1 MEDGGIRLELLGAP
15 RVLRAGT
22 ALRLPVRKTV
32 ALLAVLAVDGRCT
45 RAKLATLLWGELDDE
60 AARRNLRRE
69 LHRLREAGL
78 HDVLAGDDPLALA
91 AHVRS
96 DVAEFAAALAG
107 DEPAAA
113 LQAGALLDGFDL
125 ADSQAFDDWLAQARE
140 RLGRQWTQAAQ
151 SQARR
156 LEAAGDLRGALQVQL
171 RLIQHDPLQ
180 EGHAVD
186 AMRLHA
192 LLGERGAALERYELL
207 RKTLE
212 RELGLAPLPETAALA
227 ERLRAAEQLAPL
239 VARGGSAGLARFH
252 APLIGRDAELQ
263 RVATRPA
270 AVALLIGEPGVGKS
284 RLADAATAA
293 CAPRLVVR
301 ATALSRG
308 APLQAVA
315 EALRRAL
322 AEPVQRARVAALP
335 ALTRRELARLLP
347 PEDGAPAEDSVDAEG
362 AEPPSPAL
370 RSRFFAALADTLRA
384 LTDGGA
390 LWVDDL
396 HWADEAS
403 LELLESFVHRLGR
416 ERAQADAG
424 AALPVVVLTARRHEL
439 AEHVPARE
447 LLRRLE
453 RGALVDRLELAPLPE
468 SATLALVRAL
478 SGSAGGHKF
487 AQRLQRATDGNPYFL
502 LETLRFLFDTGELAI
517 DTQGVWTTRYDDA
530 TADYA
535 ELPVPPSVEQAIVER
550 VERLGPA
557 AQRVLETAALADDP
571 FTLDD
576 VQGATALSDWEAV
589 DGLERA
595 AQADVLADVLSDGD
609 APRAAWRFAHE
620 LARQALERR
629 LGPERRRLIHRRLA
643 ATLEAQRGRPDRIA
657 HHLLGAGEVLAAV
670 PWWLAAARA
679 AERVFAWREAL
690 AYHAQALAADTDAA
704 RRAATHRA
712 RHALQRQLYA
722 TGEILA
728 EADALAALADRLP
741 DERLEV
747 EAQVWRIRAHN
758 LTENFPPAVAAAE
771 AVTADPATLPPA
783 LRHDLALAVAQTRH
797 GLGDLAGAAARLDAE
812 AAHVDALVPAQRLDL
827 HLLRA
832 ALGMTR
838 GDLAQVQHDALAAQD
853 LARAL
858 RRIDQQAHAANLIA
872 YVLHMQGDTPAAL
885 QTMADAQA
893 AAERAGLVGAQRSL
907 LTNLVKL
914 HVALGQGEAARA
926 RLAQSM
932 VLFADSDDAS
942 TWARLRSR
950 EVEVC
955 LLNGELG
962 AALHAAR
969 QAVALLEGIGS
980 AAGTFWP
987 WYQLARLLWQCGDG
1001 AAAVAVYDAL
1011 PASPAWSEM
1020 ARPAVDFFCVAFQL
1034 PQDAAAVAE
1043 ALAALPTEGDHS
1055 HYDQR
1060 DHAYWRALALL
1071 QAGRAGEA
1079 HVVADGL
1086 AAPPFT
1092 LHAASVLA
1100 LRLRVARGTGADTAA
1115 LVDAARAALG
1125 NAPPLESL
1133 ELLAALGDDP
1143 AGRIDA
1149 LAATLAG
1156 DEALRGRFV
1165 ARHRR
1170 LFEPSSPTG

>member
-32 ALLAVLAVDGRCT
+32 ALLAVLAVEGRCT

-96 DVAEFAAALAG
+96 DLAEFAAALAG

-113 LQAGALLDGFDL
+113 LHAGALLDGFDL

-140 RLGRQWTQAAQ
+140 RLGRQWAQAAQ

-156 LEAAGDLRGALQVQL
+156 LEAAGDLRGALQVQV
-171 RLIQHDPLQ
+171 RLIAHDPLQ
-180 EGHAVD
+180 EAHAVD

-192 LLGERGAALERYELL
+192 LLGERGAALERFEQL

-239 VARGGSAGLARFH
+239 VARSGSAGLARFH

-263 RVATRPA
+263 RIA
-270 AVALLIGEPGVGKS
+270 AREAVVTLLVGEPGVGKS

-293 CAPRLVVR
+293 YAPRLVVC

-308 APLQAVA
+308 APLQTVA
-315 EALRRAL
+315 EALQRAL
-322 AEPVQRARVAALP
+322 AEPALRERVAALP
-335 ALTRRELARLLP
+335 ALTQRELGRLLP
-347 PEDGAPAEDSVDAEG
+347 QGDAVAEAMVEP

-384 LTDGGA
+384 LAGGGA

-396 HWADEAS
+396 HWADEAT
-403 LELLESFVHRLGR
+403 LELLEAFVHRLGR
-416 ERAQADAG
+416 ERAQAGAG
-424 AALPVVVLTARRHEL
+424 AALPAVVITARRHEL
-439 AEHVPARE
+439 AEHAPARE

-453 RGALVDRLELAPLPE
+453 RGGLVERLELAPLPE
-468 SATLALVRAL
+468 AATLALVRAL

-517 DTQGVWTTRYDDA
+517 DAQGVWSTRYDDA

-571 FTLDD
+571 FTLAD

-595 AQADVLADVLSDGD
+595 AQADVLADAQPG
-609 APRAAWRFAHE
+609 AAGAAHPAWRFAHE

-629 LGPERRRLIHRRLA
+629 LGHERRRLIHRRLA

-657 HHLLGAGEVLAAV
+657 HHLLGAGEALAAV

-690 AYHAQALAADTDAA
+690 AYHAEALAADTDAT

-741 DERLEV
+741 GERLEV

-771 AVTADPATLPPA
+771 AVTALTADRATLPPA

-812 AAHVDALVPAQRLDL
+812 AAHADALAPAQRLDL

-838 GDLAQVQHDALAAQD
+838 GDLVQVQRDALDALA
-853 LARAL
+853 LARVL
-858 RRIDQQAHAANLIA
+858 QRIDQQAHAANLIA
-872 YVLHMQGDTPAAL
+872 YVQHMQGDTPAAL

-893 AAERAGLVGAQRSL
+893 EAERAGLVGAQRSL

-914 HVALGQGEAARA
+914 HVALGQGGAARA

-932 VLFADSDDAS
+932 ALFADTDDAS

-962 AALHAAR
+962 AALRAAR
-969 QAVALLEGIGS
+969 QAVALLEGIAS

-1011 PASPAWSEM
+1011 PQSPAWSEM
-1020 ARPAVDFFCVAFQL
+1020 ARPAVNFFRVAFRL
-1034 PQDAAAVAE
+1034 PHDAAAVTA
-1043 ALAALPTEGDHS
+1043 ALAALPTGGDHS

-1071 QAGRAGEA
+1071 HAGRAAEA
-1079 HVVADGL
+1079 HATADGL

-1100 LRLRVARGTGADTAA
+1100 LRLRVAQRAGADTVA
-1115 LVDAARAALG
+1115 LVESARAALG
-1125 NAPPLESL
+1125 SAPPLESL
-1133 ELLAALGDDP
+1133 ELLSALGVD
-1143 AGRIDA
+1143 ASVRIEA
-1149 LAATLAG
+1149 LATTLSE
-1156 DEALRGRFV
+1156 DEALRACFV
-1165 ARHRR
+1165 ARHRA
-1170 LFEPSSPTG
+1170 LNDSSI

>member
-32 ALLAVLAVDGRCT
+32 ALLAVLAVEGRCT

-96 DVAEFAAALAG
+96 DLAEFAAALAG

-140 RLGRQWTQAAQ
+140 RLGRQWAQAAVA
-151 SQARR
+151 QARR
-156 LEAAGDLRGALQVQL
+156 LEAAGDLRAALQVQA
-171 RLIQHDPLQ
+171 RLIAHDPLQ
-180 EGHAVD
+180 EAHAVD

-192 LLGERGAALERYELL
+192 LLGERGAALERYEQL

-239 VARGGSAGLARFH
+239 VARSGSAGLARFH

-263 RVATRPA
+263 RLA
-270 AVALLIGEPGVGKS
+270 ARSAVVMLVVGEPGVGKS
-284 RLADAATAA
+284 RLADAVTAA
-293 CAPRLVVR
+293 CTPRLVVR

-315 EALRRAL
+315 EALQRAL
-322 AEPVQRARVAALP
+322 AEPALRARVAALP

-347 PEDGAPAEDSVDAEG
+347 QDEPAAADAEAA

-384 LTDGGA
+384 LAEGGA

-403 LELLESFVHRLGR
+403 LELLETFVHRLGR
-416 ERAQADAG
+416 ERAQAGAG
-424 AALPVVVLTARRHEL
+424 AALPLVVLTARRHEL
-439 AEHVPARE
+439 AEHAPARE

-453 RGALVDRLELAPLPE
+453 RGALVERLELAPLPE
-468 SATLALVRAL
+468 AATLVLVRTL

-517 DTQGVWTTRYDDA
+517 DAQGVWTTRYDDA

-557 AQRVLETAALADDP
+557 AQRVLETAVLADDP
-571 FTLDD
+571 FTLAD

-595 AQADVLADVLSDGD
+595 AQADVLADAPADVPPGAAD
-609 APRAAWRFAHE
+609 APGPAWRFAHE

-643 ATLEAQRGRPDRIA
+643 ATLEARHGRPDRIA
-657 HHLLGAGEVLAAV
+657 HHLRGAGEALAAV
-670 PWWLAAARA
+670 PCWLTAARA

-690 AYHAQALAADTDAA
+690 AYHAEALAADTDAA

-728 EADALAALADRLP
+728 EADALAALAQQLP
-741 DERLEV
+741 GERLEV

-771 AVTADPATLPPA
+771 AVTVDPATLPPA

-797 GLGDLAGAAARLDAE
+797 GLGDLTGAAARLAAE
-812 AAHVDALVPAQRLDL
+812 AAHADALAPAQRLDL

-838 GDLAQVQHDALAAQD
+838 GDLVQVQHDALAAQA

-858 RRIDQQAHAANLIA
+858 QRIDQQAHAANLIA
-872 YVLHMQGDTPAAL
+872 YVQHMQGDTPAAL
-885 QTMADAQA
+885 QTMADAQD

-932 VLFADSDDAS
+932 ALFADSDDAS

-969 QAVALLEGIGS
+969 QAVALLEGLGS

-1001 AAAVAVYDAL
+1001 AAAVAVYEGL
-1011 PASPAWSEM
+1011 PQSPAWSEI
-1020 ARPAVDFFCVAFQL
+1020 ARPAVDFFRVAFRL
-1034 PQDAAAVAE
+1034 PDDAAAVAH
-1043 ALAALPTEGDHS
+1043 ALAALPTGGDHS
-1055 HYDQR
+1055 HYDTR

-1071 QAGRAGEA
+1071 HAGRAAEA
-1079 HVVADGL
+1079 HAAAQGL

-1100 LRLRVARGTGADTAA
+1100 LQLRVAQGAGADTAA
-1115 LVDAARAALG
+1115 LIEAARMALPS
-1125 NAPPLESL
+1125 APPLEAL
-1133 ELLAALGDDP
+1133 ELYAALGVD
-1143 AGRIDA
+1143 ASARVEA
-1149 LAATLAG
+1149 LAATLPA
-1156 DEALRGRFV
+1156 DAALRERFV
-1165 ARHRR
+1165 ARHRA
-1170 LFEPSSPTG
+1170 LIDASI